1 MQCLSSSLKGWCKE
15 VATMMT
21 RYFVGG
27 DLNKKKIHWRK
38 WKDLTKPKKNVGLGF
53 RDLETFSDAML
64 GKMVGKIVTN
74 LEALWV

>member
-1 MQCLSSSLKGWCKE
+1 
-15 VATMMT
+15 MMT

-38 WKDLTKPKKNVGLGF
+38 WEDLTKPKKNVGLGF
-53 RDLETFSDAML
+53 RDLEMFSDAML
-64 GKMVGKIVTN
+64 EKMVWRIVTN